1 MPDQNAS
8 ALFISSASLSG
19 AQGAAA
25 MAPVA
30 FVAFQ
35 SDTEASDVQPRVGF
49 AVARVLFESST
60 TETSTS
66 YALSKPLRASFSMS
80 SASSDVTVRRQL
92 TLEDGVFL
100 EARCT
105 LLARLGS
112 TNRAPTL
119 NRVATQVYVLWGM
132 EVSSAATINFR
143 RSQVIE
149 VINAAL
155 QVIYSA
161 AKAVDYFARATMPL
175 TFAPDQ
181 SSQVLDSS
189 IQSLLGPVR
198 LADSKQPLSPV
209 ETINDFHSYD
219 DIYASAATSPRIYF
233 LDRANAAGRDN
244 AGLTLR
250 IAPAPTVET
259 ALEIEYAQ
267 QAPRFVESD
276 IMADTTVPM
285 PHAYVESLL
294 LPIVKHIA
302 ASDTLFKRQEL
313 RPAIAADYNRASLML
328 GIVDPEPTPT
338 ARPKPKPMEVS
349 AV

>member
-1 MPDQNAS
+1 MPDYFLAGSTSTFSVGIATLNAVPLPVVS
-8 ALFISSASLSG
+8 GQVAAWMVSNGLMTQTGGSVRGAVRASVLGLVELSISPIFYGRGSASTIGEGLCYLDAEFIGVEAVITAKGS
-19 AQGAAA
+19 AAITIEG
-25 MAPVA
+25 
-30 FVAFQ
+30 Q
-35 SDTEASDVQPRVGF
+35 SPR
-49 AVARVLFESST
+49 L
-60 TETSTS
+60 
-66 YALSKPLRASFSMS
+66 LRI
-80 SASSDVTVRRQL
+80 
-92 TLEDGVFL
+92 
-100 EARCT
+100 
-105 LLARLGS
+105 
-112 TNRAPTL
+112 
-119 NRVATQVYVLWGM
+119 ATQVYNLFGM
-132 EVSSAATINFR
+132 EVKSAATISFAR
-143 RSQVIE
+143 PRVLEI
-149 VINAAL
+149 INSAL
-155 QVIYSA
+155 QIVYSA

-219 DIYASAATSPRIYF
+219 DIYGTTASSPRIYF
-233 LDRANAAGRDN
+233 LDRVQGVGQDS

-250 IAPAPTVET
+250 IAPPPTVGT
-259 ALEIEYAQ
+259 MVEIEYARE
-267 QAPRFVESD
+267 APRFSESD
-276 IMADTTVPM
+276 LLANAPVPM

-302 ASDTLFKRQEL
+302 ASDTLFKKQEL
-313 RPAIAADYNRASLML
+313 RSAIAADYQRARLML